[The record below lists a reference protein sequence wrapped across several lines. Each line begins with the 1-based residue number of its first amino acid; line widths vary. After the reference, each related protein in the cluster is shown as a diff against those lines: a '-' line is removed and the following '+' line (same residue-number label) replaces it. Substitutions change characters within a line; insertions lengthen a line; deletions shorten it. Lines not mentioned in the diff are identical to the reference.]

1 MNEYESK
8 KTRSNPFTLSFGSKP
23 FEYIKRDDEKNE
35 IISKISSENPASRS
49 FVITGVRGSGKTV
62 MLTSIGK
69 HFLNEKE
76 WIVVDLNPEDDLR
89 EGLAAKLYRAAHVK
103 HLFLEKDFSFS
114 FQGISFSLKGKNP
127 ILNIDD
133 LLEKMMQEI
142 QKQGKK
148 VLITIDEATN
158 SKEMKQF
165 SLSFQMLIRQD
176 YPLFL
181 IVTSLYENISAL
193 ENEKNMTFLIRSQK
207 FFLTPLG
214 LQAITNSYKETLGLD
229 YEIALSCA
237 RLTKG
242 YAFAFQLLGYL
253 MFEKEAKDLSD
264 DILLSFDQLL
274 EEYVYNKIWSTLSE
288 VEKSIVKVFNTNGIV
303 DVATILEKTNMKK
316 EYFSRYRERLLRKG
330 ILICP
335 NRGKLIFALPR
346 FKEFIDVATSFD
358 F

>member
-1 MNEYESK
+1 MNEYERK
-8 KTRSNPFTLSFGSKP
+8 NNLSNPYSLSFGAKP
-23 FEYIKRDDEKNE
+23 FIYIERNLQQSE
-35 IISKISSENPASRS
+35 IIQKITAKTPISHS
-49 FVITGVRGSGKTV
+49 FVIAGVRGSGKTV
-62 MLTSIGK
+62 MLTSIGE
-69 HFLNEKE
+69 HFEGEKD

-103 HLFLEKDFSFS
+103 HLFLEKNFSFS

-148 VLITIDEATN
+148 VLVTVDEATN

-165 SLSFQMLIRQD
+165 SLSFQMLIRRD

-214 LQAITNSYKETLGLD
+214 LQAITNSYKETLELD
-229 YEIALSCA
+229 YETALSCA
-237 RLTKG
+237 KLTKG

-253 MFEKEAKDLSD
+253 MFEKKAKNISD

-288 VEKSIVKVFNTNGIV
+288 VEKSIVKVFNTNGTV
-303 DVATILEKTNMKK
+303 DVSKILEATNMKK
-316 EYFSRYRERLLRKG
+316 EYFSRYRERLLKKG